1 MNILQAILKKS
12 FKKNIKKSLSIGV
25 SLRFFQ
31 QSPHKFLTFI
41 RTMKR
46 IIFFGTACFLFCN
59 MALGQRLV
67 SGTVSTEDGGEVPGV
82 NVILEGT
89 NTGTTTDL
97 DGEYALSV
105 PEEGGILVYTFIG
118 LQTQKVIIGSRSIID
133 VILAEDFTELQ
144 EIVVIGYGTQKRSA
158 ITGAVSVTTADEI
171 DKLPAAR
178 LEQVLQGRVSGVQI
192 TQSSGSPGNALS
204 VRIRGVGTPNN
215 SDPLYVVDGVWF
227 DAVDF
232 LSPADIE
239 SISVLKDAASAA
251 IYGTNGANGVV
262 LITTKTGTKNKKGQ
276 ISYNFYTGTQSLPKK
291 SSVLNA
297 QQYAELMLE
306 ANEGL
311 FADDNQFS
319 VLNDPSALGV
329 GTDWQDAL
337 FDNAPI
343 TSHQISAQGGSE
355 SATYSVMGS
364 YFNQEGILGRD
375 KSGYERYTFRLKTNQ
390 DLNKALSI
398 GQNINF
404 TRLKRNGIA
413 ENNEFA
419 SPVAFA
425 QNIDPSTTIFKDDGT
440 YNYSQLVVGD
450 IKNPLN
456 RIDKFNNSFASNQI
470 IGNVFAELKP
480 IENLTFKT
488 SGSLDL
494 TFAETFDFAQS
505 YNLDPT
511 GFYTHEQ
518 NLMNGVSKS
527 RQKWTNIMWENIIT
541 YNKAIG
547 NHNFSILAGST
558 YRDRSYEQLGLSL
571 GDLPF
576 NSPDSAYIYGLT
588 LDMASDSLGNQDL
601 LGAYEGL
608 TESALFSY
616 FAKLDYNWSEKYFLT
631 TTVRR
636 DGSSRFGTNNRYAIF
651 PSLSLG
657 WILTKEDF
665 LELPSFMNFAKL
677 RFSWGQNGNEKIDDY
692 GFIGTINNGAGEP
705 GIRYVFGSGQ
715 SIYQGSAATTPA
727 NPDRKWEVSTQTN
740 IGLDLSFFQDK
751 LQFTADYFLK
761 RTTDILIRKEE
772 PAIIGTGV
780 NFIDVPFVN
789 AGEIVNKGFELLLIY
804 KKSMNDLSF
813 DLALNATFIENEVTD
828 LGLISTPVA
837 SGFNQGVGGNITR
850 MEEGLPFGYFYGYK
864 VLGVFQNKFEVEEY
878 VDATGAEIQPNAVP
892 GDFMFSDLDADG
904 KITSDDRTMIGNPY
918 PNAIL
923 GFTGNIFYKVFDLS
937 VFVQSFIGNDI
948 FNATTRWDLGVQNR
962 PAYRLDRWT
971 EENPSFT
978 EPRAVINDRN
988 GNFRVSDY
996 FVEDGSFVRLKNIQ
1010 FGVTIPK
1017 SLSKKAFIQKLR
1029 WYVNIQ
1035 NLVTFTNYRGMD
1047 PEIGKSNGFSNDQ
1060 SANLDVGIDRGY
1072 YPQAR
1077 VFTTGFNVTF

>member
-1 MNILQAILKKS
+1 M
-12 FKKNIKKSLSIGV
+12 
-25 SLRFFQ
+25 
-31 QSPHKFLTFI
+31 
-41 RTMKR
+41 
-46 IIFFGTACFLFCN
+46 
-59 MALGQRLV
+59 
-67 SGTVSTEDGGEVPGV
+67 
-82 NVILEGT
+82 
-89 NTGTTTDL
+89 
-97 DGEYALSV
+97 
-105 PEEGGILVYTFIG
+105 
-118 LQTQKVIIGSRSIID
+118 
-133 VILAEDFTELQ
+133 AEDFTELQ

-390 DLNKALSI
+390 DLNKTLSI

-425 QNIDPSTTIFKDDGT
+425 QNIDPSTTVFKDDGT

-527 RQKWTNIMWENIIT
+527 RQKWTNIMWG
-541 YNKAIG
+541 K
-547 NHNFSILAGST
+547 HNYL
-558 YRDRSYEQLGLSL
+558 
-571 GDLPF
+571 
-576 NSPDSAYIYGLT
+576 
-588 LDMASDSLGNQDL
+588 
-601 LGAYEGL
+601 
-608 TESALFSY
+608 
-616 FAKLDYNWSEKYFLT
+616 
-631 TTVRR
+631 
-636 DGSSRFGTNNRYAIF
+636 
-651 PSLSLG
+651 
-657 WILTKEDF
+657 
-665 LELPSFMNFAKL
+665 
-677 RFSWGQNGNEKIDDY
+677 
-692 GFIGTINNGAGEP
+692 
-705 GIRYVFGSGQ
+705 
-715 SIYQGSAATTPA
+715 
-727 NPDRKWEVSTQTN
+727 
-740 IGLDLSFFQDK
+740 
-751 LQFTADYFLK
+751 
-761 RTTDILIRKEE
+761 
-772 PAIIGTGV
+772 
-780 NFIDVPFVN
+780 
-789 AGEIVNKGFELLLIY
+789 
-804 KKSMNDLSF
+804 
-813 DLALNATFIENEVTD
+813 
-828 LGLISTPVA
+828 
-837 SGFNQGVGGNITR
+837 
-850 MEEGLPFGYFYGYK
+850 
-864 VLGVFQNKFEVEEY
+864 
-878 VDATGAEIQPNAVP
+878 
-892 GDFMFSDLDADG
+892 
-904 KITSDDRTMIGNPY
+904 
-918 PNAIL
+918 
-923 GFTGNIFYKVFDLS
+923 
-937 VFVQSFIGNDI
+937 
-948 FNATTRWDLGVQNR
+948 
-962 PAYRLDRWT
+962 
-971 EENPSFT
+971 
-978 EPRAVINDRN
+978 
-988 GNFRVSDY
+988 
-996 FVEDGSFVRLKNIQ
+996 
-1010 FGVTIPK
+1010 
-1017 SLSKKAFIQKLR
+1017 
-1029 WYVNIQ
+1029 
-1035 NLVTFTNYRGMD
+1035 
-1047 PEIGKSNGFSNDQ
+1047 
-1060 SANLDVGIDRGY
+1060 
-1072 YPQAR
+1072 
-1077 VFTTGFNVTF
+1077 